1 MKKRSIFTGL
11 GFALMGTMALLN
23 NLGKPRIEAAHLHG
37 SDILGL
43 VASGML
49 FGLALFLLI
58 SGLVFKNGWPVGRK

>member
-37 SDILGL
+37 ADILGL

-49 FGLALFLLI
+49 FGVAIMALTASI
-58 SGLVFKNGWPVGRK
+58 WARKE